1 MSLEACAALVERGD
15 PDRFAATMAASPVAR
30 AALWP
35 LYAFN
40 LEVARAPWVTEEA
53 MIAEMRLQWWRDAV
67 AEIATGTAMRAH
79 EVVTPLA
86 QLMRDRALPVALLD
100 ALAAARQWDI
110 YRAAFADG
118 PGFVAHLD
126 ATAGHLMWLAALAL
140 GAPAAAEPVVRDIA
154 FAQGL
159 ANWLRAVPAL
169 EARGRL
175 PLVDGRADAVK
186 ALAETGLARLAQAR
200 ARRALLGQARAALLP
215 GWQAG
220 PLLRQ
225 VVADPMVVAEG
236 RMATSEFARRG
247 GLLWQAMTGRF

>member
-15 PDRFAATMAASPVAR
+15 PDRFAATMAAAPPAR

-40 LEVARAPWVTEEA
+40 LEVARAPWVTEEP

-67 AEIATGTAMRAH
+67 ADIATGAAVRSH

-86 QLMRDRALPVALLD
+86 QLVRDRALPVALLD

-118 PGFVAHLD
+118 PAFVAHLD

-175 PLVDGRADAVK
+175 PLVDGRAGAVK

-200 ARRALLGQARAALLP
+200 ARRALLGQAGAALLP

-247 GLLWQAMTGRF
+247 GLVWQAMTGRF